1 MKTILT
7 AMALLATWAT
17 QAQVTRKVIAEHFTN
32 SYCSVCASRNPGFF
46 TNLHNFPDVLH
57 IAYYPS
63 SPYPACPLNQHNKPE
78 ADARTN
84 YYSVY
89 GGTPRLVI
97 EGSVISASASY
108 TDASLFT
115 SVLGQTSAF
124 ALTVSI
130 SATSAT
136 TGSVTTVVKKVAA
149 SSLTSINIYGAIVE
163 DTLFFNAANGEN
175 VHYNVFRKSLWSNLP
190 YSITAPA
197 AVGDS
202 VILTLYF
209 YIHSAWNVAR
219 TSAVVMLQD
228 AGKAVLQAEKSGRLA
243 AAASVPMPQKCV
255 QVYPNPATNTLVLS
269 DLPKGLYR
277 VLITDMAG
285 RTTIDTYTTGT
296 VDISPLPP
304 GTWMLR
310 LLNNEQT
317 SSTIFVKE

>member
-7 AMALLATWAT
+7 AIAILTTWAT

-84 YYSVY
+84 FYGVY

-97 EGSVISASASY
+97 EGAVISASASY
-108 TDASLFT
+108 TDAALFT

-124 ALTVSI
+124 ALSVSI
-130 SATSAT
+130 AATSAS
-136 TGSVTTVVKKVAA
+136 TGTVTTVIKKVAA
-149 SSLTSINIYGAIVE
+149 STITTVNVYGAIVE

-175 VHYNVFRKSLWSNLP
+175 VHYNVFRKSLWGTVPNTVTVPS
-190 YSITAPA
+190 

-202 VILTLYF
+202 VILTQSF
-209 YIHSAWNVAR
+209 TIHSAWTTAR

-243 AAASVPMPQKCV
+243 ATANVPVVEKCV
-255 QVYPNPATNTLVLS
+255 DIYPNPATNTLVIS
-269 DLPKGLYR
+269 NLPKGLYR
-277 VLITDMAG
+277 ALVTDMAG
-285 RTTIDTYTTGT
+285 RTAIDMYTTGT
-296 VDISPLPP
+296 VDIANLSA
-304 GTWMLR
+304 GTW
-310 LLNNEQT
+310 LLHVFQGDQK
-317 SSTIFVKE
+317 SSVLFVKQ